1 MKKQKSASVTSLILA
16 AGRGTRMRSSVPKVL
31 HSILGRPM
39 IWSALEVAQEAT
51 GDRPYLVIGHSAE
64 QVRQEIGQAAHFILQ
79 EPQLGTG
86 HAVMQAEVLLRGKS
100 DNLLVTSA
108 DMPLIAPTT
117 LKQIVAVHLG
127 KSSNHPP
134 SSPITLLTVFSLD
147 AFDSGRLVRSE
158 DGTVKAIVKEVEVS
172 PLGSELREYHTGV
185 YCFTAD
191 WLWESLHSIPLS
203 PAGEYN
209 LTDLV
214 HIAISDGLPVNSIT
228 VEDPHEIL
236 KINTRIHLS
245 EAEAYLRQRIN
256 RGWMLSGVT
265 IIDPSTTYIEPDVK
279 IGVDTVIWPNTYLH
293 GSTDVGENCVIGPN
307 SIIRDTTIGNHCQV
321 LFSVLESAVLEEDV
335 DVGPFA
341 RLRKGAH
348 LAQGVHVGNFGEI
361 KNSYLGPGTKMGHFS
376 YIGDANIGPGVN
388 IGAGVITANFDGV
401 QKHPTEIGAG
411 AFIGSDTMLIAP
423 VRVGEG
429 AHTGAGAVVTK
440 DVPPHTIAVG
450 MPARAIRKKEDNK
463 EDNDGP

>member
-1 MKKQKSASVTSLILA
+1 MTKQESVKVTPIVLA
-16 AGRGTRMRSSVPKVL
+16 PDRGTRMRSSVPKVL
-31 HSILGRPM
+31 HPILGRPM
-39 IWSALEVAQEAT
+39 IWRALEAAQEAT
-51 GDRPYLVIGHSAE
+51 GDTPYLVIGHSAE

-86 HAVMQAEVLLRGKS
+86 HAVMQAEALLRGRS

-108 DMPLIAPTT
+108 DMPLITPTT
-117 LKQIVAVHLG
+117 LKQIIAVHLG
-127 KSSNHPP
+127 ETANDPP
-134 SSPITLLTVFSLD
+134 SSPITLLTIFSPD
-147 AFDSGRLVRSE
+147 TFDSGRVARNKDS
-158 DGTVKAIVKEVEVS
+158 TVKAIVEETQAH
-172 PLGSELREYHTGV
+172 PQQSEIPEYITDV
-185 YCFTAD
+185 YCFKAD
-191 WLWESLHSIPLS
+191 WLWEALHSIPLS
-203 PAGEYN
+203 PNGEYN

-214 HIAISDGLPVNSIT
+214 HIAISDGLPVHSIA
-228 VEDPHEIL
+228 VEDPNEIL
-236 KINTRIHLS
+236 RINTRIHLS

-265 IIDPSTTYIEPDVK
+265 IIDPSTTYIEPNVK

-293 GSTDVGENCVIGPN
+293 GSTNVGENCVIGPN
-307 SIIRDTTIGNHCQV
+307 SIVRDTTIGNHCQI

-348 LAQGVHVGNFGEI
+348 LARGVHVGNFGEI

-388 IGAGVITANFDGV
+388 IGAGVITANFDGK
-401 QKHPTEIGAG
+401 QKHPTEIGAR

-423 VRVGEG
+423 VRIGEG

-440 DVPPHTIAVG
+440 DVPPHTTAVG
-450 MPARAIRKKEDNK
+450 MPARTIRKKEDN
-463 EDNDGP
+463 DGP